1 MRHISST
8 FLNRDIMNSRLS
20 QVSRPKALFAAI
32 TIALTLGVNE
42 TSQAVEAT
50 DVNCTGCVGNVD
62 LEDGSV
68 TTEKIADG
76 TIGTADLADGSV
88 TSTKLAPGV
97 IGTTYIANGSI
108 TSQKIKDG
116 TIATADL
123 ANGSVATEKIADGTI
138 ATVDL
143 ADVSVTSVKIA
154 AGAVGTANLAAGAV
168 GTANIAAGAVGTANI
183 AAGAVSTANLAD
195 GGVTSA
201 KIANAA
207 IGTAKLANKSVT
219 TAKIADGSV
228 TSAKLAPGAVVL
240 GVGSVTSSTIM
251 DGTIATLD
259 LANNSVTNAKIADGS
274 VTSAK
279 LASEVL
285 GPLLDRIT
293 ALENEVAVLKGI
305 SSYSQATLKGTYK
318 CRELGVGTTWTT
330 DNTSYYSGV
339 VYSSGDATI
348 VADGLGTATFTA
360 GGDQAEHGLYVTGVA
375 LPPSNDVIE
384 RLISVP
390 GHSTWSDEGSLPY
403 TVGAGGRVTFNLG
416 LITETFTGWVS
427 MDGDT
432 VVMQFVDNDESD
444 RDYFR
449 ALSSGVRTARGLG

>member
-1 MRHISST
+1 
-8 FLNRDIMNSRLS
+8 
-20 QVSRPKALFAAI
+20 
-32 TIALTLGVNE
+32 
-42 TSQAVEAT
+42 
-50 DVNCTGCVGNVD
+50 
-62 LEDGSV
+62 
-68 TTEKIADG
+68 
-76 TIGTADLADGSV
+76 
-88 TSTKLAPGV
+88 
-97 IGTTYIANGSI
+97 
-108 TSQKIKDG
+108 
-116 TIATADL
+116 
-123 ANGSVATEKIADGTI
+123 
-138 ATVDL
+138 
-143 ADVSVTSVKIA
+143 VTSVK
-154 AGAVGTANLAAGAV
+154 
-168 GTANIAAGAVGTANI
+168 IAAGAVGTANI

-207 IGTAKLANKSVT
+207 ISTAKLANKSVT

-259 LANNSVTNAKIADGS
+259 LANNSVTNAKIADGAVGTAKLADVSVTNAKIADGS

-330 DNTSYYSGV
+330 DSTSYYSGV

-348 VADGLGTATFTA
+348 VADGLGTVTFTS
-360 GGDQAEHGLYVTGVA
+360 GGDEAEHGLYVRGPNYADDAT
-375 LPPSNDVIE
+375 

-390 GHSTWSDEGSLPY
+390 GHSTWSDGGSFPY
-403 TVGAGGRVTFNLG
+403 TVGAGGSVTFNLG
-416 LITETFTGWVS
+416 LTTETSAGWVS

-449 ALSSGVRTARGLG
+449 ALTSCVRTAR